1 MGPAVFSPS
10 AAAAVNSSV
19 SPESLPVDP
28 GGARRAS
35 EGSAMERGARQGDG
49 GVFISYRRKDAGGYA
64 KFLATQLVER
74 YGDSRVFFDARGLLA
89 DEGPWRAQLD
99 HELNRCRATL
109 AIVGPDWMDRFE
121 PPASDSPDAPDA
133 PVEDIVAYELTESHR
148 REKTVVAV
156 LVGRARPPKGLP
168 VALSWFEQQQFVE
181 IVPDNERDG
190 LDRMFGALDRS
201 LPWTARRRNRI
212 GVGVV
217 TAVILSVLVSLGA
230 VRVLNPCAFKEC
242 LDTFDVG
249 ESVVLVAPTL
259 ERVDGVLIA
268 SDPARSVTREIG
280 AGLRGSA
287 GGAITVHDLGS
298 AQLDLAG
305 LDEDERRAGAL
316 HVLQETNADMLIA
329 AVIERTGSPTPNL
342 TVYESTT
349 YLGFV
354 RDAEDLAGRQLR
366 FATVS
371 VDIDNDV
378 ESSGAALTSLA
389 GRATAQLTEVF
400 EFLTMVGHYELR
412 EFDSAT
418 AGLDRLLRNDP
429 ESRDAALLHHLR
441 GNAALELGDY
451 DRAAS
456 DYERAIEL
464 DPDFARARLGV
475 AETELLRAIQLDCVR
490 SGDVL
495 SSLDAATETYASVAA
510 IASSS
515 GDRIL
520 GAKAAVG
527 AGRVEGCRSRIFA
540 ANAPAIEDAHVDAAL
555 AYFEQARRSEGP
567 VLSDMLR
574 ETMSVAAVS
583 EARLILRR
591 VSLTEQTDAA
601 QLDRAVA
608 LIEGDD
614 TIVGAIDRTNR
625 RWVKAE
631 AYELLA
637 DIHNER
643 GDASAAAEALRGAC
657 RAHEAVTDREPVE
670 RIAQQSLQTFTR
682 LGC

>member
-1 MGPAVFSPS
+1 
-10 AAAAVNSSV
+10 
-19 SPESLPVDP
+19 
-28 GGARRAS
+28 
-35 EGSAMERGARQGDG
+35 MERGARQGAG
-49 GVFISYRRKDAGGYA
+49 GVFISYRRKDSGGYA
-64 KFLATQLVER
+64 QLLATQLVER
-74 YGDSRVFFDARGLLA
+74 YGSGRVFFDTRSLLA
-89 DEGPWRAQLD
+89 DEGPWRDQLD
-99 HELNRCRATL
+99 HELDRCRATL
-109 AIVGPDWMDRFE
+109 AIVGPDWMDSFE
-121 PPASDSPDAPDA
+121 PSATESPDASEA

-156 LVGRARPPKGLP
+156 LVGRAKPPKGLP
-168 VALSWFEQQQFVE
+168 AALAWFEQQQFVE

-190 LDRMFGALDRS
+190 LDRMFGAVDRS

-212 GVGVV
+212 GLGVV
-217 TAVILSVLVSLGA
+217 AAVILSVLVSLGA
-230 VRVLNPCAFKEC
+230 VRLLNPCAFTEC
-242 LDTFDVG
+242 LDTFEVG
-249 ESVVLVAPTL
+249 ESVVLIAPTL
-259 ERVDGVLIA
+259 ERVDGMLIA
-268 SDPARSVTREIG
+268 SDPAKSVTREIR
-280 AGLRGSA
+280 AGLRDSA
-287 GGAITVHDLGS
+287 GSAITVHDLGS
-298 AQLDLAG
+298 GQLDLAG
-305 LDEDERRAGAL
+305 LDEDERRAGAV
-316 HVLQETNADMLIA
+316 HVLQESNADMLIA

-354 RDAEDLAGRQLR
+354 RDAEDLAGRQLG
-366 FATVS
+366 FAAVS

-378 ESSGAALTSLA
+378 ELSGAALTSLTD
-389 GRATAQLTEVF
+389 RATAQLAEVF

-418 AGLDRLLRNDP
+418 VVLDRLLQNDP
-429 ESRDAALLHHLR
+429 ESTDAALLHHLR

-451 DRAAS
+451 DRASS
-456 DYERAIEL
+456 DYERALEL
-464 DPDFARARLGV
+464 DPEFARAQLGM
-475 AETELLRAIQLDCVR
+475 AETELLRAVQLDCVR

-515 GDRIL
+515 GDHIL
-520 GAKAAVG
+520 AAKAAVG
-527 AGRVEGCRSRIFA
+527 AGRVESCRSRVFA
-540 ANAPAIEDAHVDAAL
+540 DNAPAIEDAHVDAAL
-555 AYFEQARRSEGP
+555 AYFEQARQSEGP
-567 VLSDMLR
+567 VLSDLLR

-631 AYELLA
+631 AYELVA

-643 GDASAAAEALRGAC
+643 GDAFAAAEALRDAC

-670 RIAQQSLQTFTR
+670 RIAQQSLETFTR